1 MKILI
6 VTQNFYPEN
15 FKIND
20 LCLELTKRGHELTI
34 LTGKP
39 NYPKGKFYE
48 GYTFFSKHNEYYHG
62 AKVIRVPVFPR
73 GKGLGIELFLNYI
86 SFAFFGSI
94 FAFFHNKRY
103 NFSFVFSV
111 SPITA
116 AIPGIIHKII
126 YGTKL
131 VLWVQ
136 DLWPE
141 SVEVTGRLKSNNI
154 KKYLL
159 NLVKFIYG
167 KSDEIF
173 ISSML
178 MKESISEKLDPNKNI
193 DIKYMPN
200 WAEDTFYHNVSDPKK
215 YQNIMPY
222 GFKIMFAGNIGSGQD
237 ISSILKAAS
246 KLKNNSNIKIIFVGD
261 GSLKNYLIDQI
272 ANLKL
277 KKIVYYVGSFPIE
290 EMVHLYCHADMMLL
304 SLRNEL
310 IYSHTV
316 PGKFQSYLAS
326 KNPVIAMING
336 EVSRII
342 KKSGCGIVVNA
353 GDYNALASELIK
365 LSTLETSSF
374 DEMGEN
380 GFNYYQNNFKKNNI
394 VDYFLQ
400 SLNSYE

>member
-1 MKILI
+1 
-6 VTQNFYPEN
+6 
-15 FKIND
+15 D
-20 LCLELTKRGHELTI
+20 LCSALIKRGHTLTI

-48 GYTFFSKHNEYYHG
+48 GYTFFSKHKEYYHG

-73 GKGLGIELFLNYI
+73 GKGSGIELFLNYL

-111 SPITA
+111 SPITS

-126 YGTKL
+126 YKTKL

-141 SVEVTGRLKSNNI
+141 SVEVTGRIKSNTI

-159 NLVKFIYG
+159 KLVKFIY
-167 KSDEIF
+167 KMSDEIF
-173 ISSML
+173 ISSIS
-178 MKESISEKLDPNKNI
+178 MKNSIYDKLDPKRNI

-200 WAEDTFYHNVSDPKK
+200 WAEDTFIHNVSDPKK
-215 YQNIMPY
+215 YQNIMPD

-237 ISSILKAAS
+237 IPSILKAAL
-246 KLKNNSNIKIIFVGD
+246 KLKNNTNVKIIFVGD
-261 GSLKNYLIDQI
+261 GGLKNYLIDQI
-272 ANLKL
+272 ATLKL
-277 KKIVYYVGSFPIE
+277 KETVYYVGAFPIE
-290 EMVHLYCHADMMLL
+290 EMNHLYCHADMMLL
-304 SLRNEL
+304 SLRDEL
-310 IYSHTV
+310 IYSYTV

-326 KNPVIAMING
+326 KNPVVAMING

-342 KKSGCGIVVNA
+342 KKSGCGVAVNA
-353 GDYNALASELIK
+353 GDYNALASELIE
-365 LSTLETSSF
+365 LSKSETSSF

-380 GFNYYQNNFKKNNI
+380 GFNFYQDNFKKNNI
-394 VDYFLQ
+394 IDFFLQ
-400 SLNSYE
+400 SLNDY